1 MNKISVFAALVGLLM
16 SFNTTAQK
24 VSLVDGNVAPLK
36 GEKKVNIQFVYDG
49 MGVGSFAD
57 EKDYVA
63 KKKKEYNEKEPGRG
77 DNWEKSWIGDRKNRF
92 EPQFI
97 ELFSK
102 HSGIIVGNYPDAKYT
117 LVFKTTFTEPGFNIY
132 IARKNASVNGIATV
146 VETSSKK
153 QLAEYR
159 VNKAPGRTFG
169 GYDYDSGTRVQE
181 AYATAGKGLGKT
193 IGGSLKKLK

>member
-1 MNKISVFAALVGLLM
+1 MNKISVITVLVGLII
-16 SFNTTAQK
+16 SFNTVAQK
-24 VSLVDGNVAPLK
+24 VSLVDGSVAPLK
-36 GEKKVNIQFVYDG
+36 GEKKVNIQFDYDG

-77 DNWEKSWIGDRKNRF
+77 DTWEKSWIGDRKNRF
-92 EPQFI
+92 EPQFV

-102 HSGIIVGNYPDAKYT
+102 HSNLIVGNYPDAKYT

-132 IARKNASVNGIATV
+132 IARKNATINGVATI
-146 VETSSKK
+146 VETTSKK
-153 QLAEYR
+153 VIAEYR

-169 GYDYDSGTRVQE
+169 GQDYDSGTRVQE

-193 IGGSLKKLK
+193 IAGALKKIK

>member
-1 MNKISVFAALVGLLM
+1 MKKISVVTVLVGLM
-16 SFNTTAQK
+16 ISYNSFAQK
-24 VSLVDGNVAPLK
+24 VTLIDGSIAALK

-57 EKDYVA
+57 EKDYVE

-77 DNWEKSWIGDRKNRF
+77 ELWEKAWLGDRKNRF

-102 HSGIIVGNYPDAKYT
+102 HSGIIAGNYPDAKYT

-132 IARKNASVNGIATV
+132 IARKNANINGVATI
-146 VETSSKK
+146 VETTSKK

-159 VNKAPGRTFG
+159 MNKAPGRTFG
-169 GYDYDSGTRVQE
+169 QQDYDSGTRVQE
-181 AYATAGKGLGKT
+181 AYATAGKGLGKKV
-193 IGGSLKKLK
+193 SAELKELK

>member
-24 VSLVDGNVAPLK
+24 VSLVDGSVAPLK

-193 IGGSLKKLK
+193 IAGSLKKIK